1 MNPIKAARKLIERH
15 PDSDEARALS
25 HVVLALEANSQIDIA
40 TLYSLKLQTFE
51 LAIEV
56 LQEWRLARYYAG
68 KTKLFNL
75 SVQVGDLPKGSFLN
89 A

>member
-1 MNPIKAARKLIERH
+1 MERR
-15 PDSDEARALS
+15 PESEDSRALS

-40 TLYSLKLQTFE
+40 QLYGLKLETFE

-56 LQEWRLARYYAG
+56 LKEWRLARYYAG
-68 KTKLFNL
+68 KAKLFDL
-75 SVQVGDLPKGSFLN
+75 STQVGELPKAFGN